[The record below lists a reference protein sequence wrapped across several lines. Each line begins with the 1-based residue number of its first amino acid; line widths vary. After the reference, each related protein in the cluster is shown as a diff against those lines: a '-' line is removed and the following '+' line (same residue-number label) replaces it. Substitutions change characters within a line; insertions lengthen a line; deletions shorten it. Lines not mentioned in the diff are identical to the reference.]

1 MEKLTLS
8 DTMLN
13 KHNKYVI
20 LNKTNAVNDKN
31 ILQKYKEVATGKI
44 IVFFNLNIN
53 MN

>member
-20 LNKTNAVNDKN
+20 LNKANSVNDE
-31 ILQKYKEVATGKI
+31 IVLQNYKEVETGKI
-44 IVFFNLNIN
+44 IVFLK
-53 MN
+53 